1 MVHQVV
7 AGTGGG
13 DGPGVQQWRRRAGG
27 GGAGWHRAR
36 GGLAIACAAGR
47 LQDVLR
53 GGAVRGVEPR
63 RPVRSPQNIRWHCPF
78 PTVLSN
84 AALKGEP
91 LARESQLYSF
101 THRLAPHL
109 GFGLAG
115 LAWWLTAKQTCF
127 VSPHFTGLER
137 PGYHPEKGY
146 HPLSSKTRGDPVV
159 WRTSNHLPPRA
170 GDLAQTLVGVLVVCK
185 HVKLCSPTLGN
196 YPPHGVLNA

>member
-1 MVHQVV
+1 MAPCAWWTGDRMRCWAASRRTSGRCCPWRGAKTAGAFTSKYPLVFASV
-7 AGTGGG
+7 ASVAT
-13 DGPGVQQWRRRAGG
+13 ALY
-27 GGAGWHRAR
+27 A
-36 GGLAIACAAGR
+36 
-47 LQDVLR
+47 
-53 GGAVRGVEPR
+53 
-63 RPVRSPQNIRWHCPF
+63 WHCPF